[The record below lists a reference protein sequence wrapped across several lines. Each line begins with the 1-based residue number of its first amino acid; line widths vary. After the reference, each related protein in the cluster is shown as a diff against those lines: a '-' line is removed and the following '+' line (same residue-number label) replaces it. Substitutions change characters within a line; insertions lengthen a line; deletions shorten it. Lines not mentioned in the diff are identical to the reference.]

1 VPPFASAQSFSFS
14 AWVVN
19 GGMQPTHTQ
28 AQKMV
33 AGIGF
38 PASRDGLVDY
48 ARRRGAD
55 EDLLE
60 CLLLMPDRE
69 YRGPN
74 EVGTVFA
81 DVTKE

>member
-1 VPPFASAQSFSFS
+1 
-14 AWVVN
+14 
-19 GGMQPTHTQ
+19 MQPTHTQ

-38 PASRDGLVDY
+38 PATRDGLVDY

-55 EDLLE
+55 EDLLG
-60 CLLLMPDRE
+60 CLMLMPERE

-74 EVGTVFA
+74 EVGAAFA
-81 DVTKE
+81 ATIKE